1 MARALTL
8 AAEGR
13 ARAAREA
20 LLLGQRFVRAAEV
33 LAGSGANAAAAQ
45 AQAVVDPKDDP
56 RAELERRLR
65 GLVWHAFDQDERAE
79 AETGLED
86 VRGLDLTPF
95 ALPGG
100 GWRKATDDEKARI
113 AAGDWAP
120 GISAVNYI
128 EIRYLYPERWG
139 GKRGD
144 IPDWYTGVHKPI
156 DLEKFEACMEAVK
169 GGTQAEADV
178 GEGTARWSGA

>member
-8 AAEGR
+8 ASEGR

-33 LAGSGANAAAAQ
+33 LAGAGPGAKAATAVVAAA
-45 AQAVVDPKDDP
+45 PKDDP
-56 RAELERRLR
+56 RAELERRIR
-65 GLVWHAFDQDERAE
+65 GLVHHAFDQDERAE

-95 ALPGG
+95 ALSGG

-156 DLEKFEACMEAVK
+156 DLEKFKACMDAVK
-169 GGTQAEADV
+169 GRAEAAEE
-178 GEGTARWSGA
+178 GEAAS

>member
-33 LAGSGANAAAAQ
+33 LAEAGTGAKAAT
-45 AQAVVDPKDDP
+45 AVMATDPKDDP
-56 RAELERRLR
+56 RAELERRIR
-65 GLVWHAFDQDERAE
+65 GMVRHAFDQDERAQDQ
-79 AETGLED
+79 TGLED

-95 ALPGG
+95 ALSGG
-100 GWRKATDDEKARI
+100 GWRKATDAEKARI
-113 AAGDWAP
+113 DAGDWAP
-120 GISAVNYI
+120 GVSAVQYLI
-128 EIRYLYPERWG
+128 IRYIHPERWG

-156 DLEKFEACMEAVK
+156 DLEKFEACMAAVRGGAEAAEEE
-169 GGTQAEADV
+169 TQAA
-178 GEGTARWSGA
+178 S